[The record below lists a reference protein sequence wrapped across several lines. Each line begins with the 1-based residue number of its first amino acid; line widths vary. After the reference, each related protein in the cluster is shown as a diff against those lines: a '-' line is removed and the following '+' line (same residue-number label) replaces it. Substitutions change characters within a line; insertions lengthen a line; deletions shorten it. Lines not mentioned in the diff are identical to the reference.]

1 MAHALP
7 HDYAERLYAGWIG
20 KCIGVRLG
28 APVENWT
35 YDQIRANLGEVT
47 DFLPLPPGKLFKP
60 DDDTAF
66 PLVMIRA
73 LQDYG
78 PEVTA
83 AQMGETVLNYLGDQ
97 RGTFWWGGY
106 GISTEH
112 TAYVNL
118 ANGIPAPQ
126 SGSSS
131 LNGATVAE
139 QIGGQIFSDIW
150 GLVAPGQSDLAAM
163 YAARAASV
171 THDGEGLQGARFV
184 AGMVSLAFAEEDPQ
198 ALVRRGMALLDPS
211 SDYTRVVQS
220 VLDFWRQAPD
230 SWHACYEHL
239 RENFGYDRYPGM
251 VHIIPNAGIVVMAL
265 LYSQGDFSQA
275 VQIATMAGWDTDCN
289 AGNVGAIMGV
299 AVGLDGID
307 CRWRTPMNDLLI
319 AASVIGER
327 NLVDLPACA
336 DLFAQCGGQIARQPV
351 TAKPRLHFD
360 YPGSTHGV
368 ESRVRLAKVIDL
380 RQKEGTLSIVVR
392 GLKKKGEATV
402 FRRTYCR
409 PAELSANYYGASFSP
424 TIYPGQTISARVFA
438 PEGADNL
445 LAALGVWDDNQQLH
459 HQGQAIP
466 LRGGSWVNLTF
477 QIPHLHNAL
486 LSEVGLHLR
495 TVGEAW
501 DGHLLLDYLTW
512 EGPPSFRTDFQQERT
527 EFGAISQW
535 TYLRGYW
542 RKEDDGYHGSAAA
555 TGESYSGSLSWTDLQ
570 VRVGIKPLVGNHH
583 NVNLRVQGARRS
595 YAVGLAPGDRLV
607 IYKNAGGYRE
617 VAAMPFD
624 WTYGN
629 RHELL
634 IRTIGNVFE
643 VQGADGRVLR
653 WQDDAAPYLT
663 GQIGFSVMQ
672 GSHACY
678 TDLSVEGVAG

>member
-35 YDQIRANLGEVT
+35 YDQIRTNLGEVT

-126 SGSSS
+126 SGSIS
-131 LNGATVAE
+131 LNGTTVAE

-150 GLVAPGQSDLAAM
+150 GLVAPGQPDLAAT

-171 THDGEGLQGARFV
+171 THDGEGLQGARFI
-184 AGMVSLAFAEEDPQ
+184 AGLVSLAFAEEDPE
-198 ALVRRGMALLDPS
+198 ALVEQGMALLDPS
-211 SDYTRVVQS
+211 SDYARVVQS

-239 RENFGYDRYPGM
+239 RNNFGYDRYPGM

-307 CRWRTPMNDLLI
+307 RRWRTPMNDLLI
-319 AASVIGER
+319 AANVIGER

-336 DLFAQCGGQIARQPV
+336 DLLAQCGGQIAGQPV
-351 TAKPRLHFD
+351 AAKPRLHFD
-360 YPGSTHGV
+360 YPGSTHGM
-368 ESRVRLAKVIDL
+368 ESRARLAKVIDL
-380 RQKEGTLSIVVR
+380 RQKEGALLIVVS

-445 LAALGVWDDNQQLH
+445 LAALGVWDDNQQRH
-459 HQGQAIP
+459 HQAQAIP
-466 LRGGSWVNLTF
+466 LRGGNWVNLTF

-501 DGHLLLDYLTW
+501 DGHLLLDDLTW
-512 EGPPSFRTDFQQERT
+512 EGAPSFGTDFQQERA

-555 TGESYSGSLSWTDLQ
+555 TGESYTGSPSWTDLQ
-570 VRVGIKPLVGNHH
+570 LRVGIKPLVGKHH

-607 IYKNAGGYRE
+607 IYKNVGGFRE

-624 WTYGN
+624 WTHGD

-634 IRTIGNVFE
+634 IRANGNVFE

-653 WQDDAAPYLT
+653 WQDDDAPYLT

-672 GSHACY
+672 GSHACFM
-678 TDLSVEGVAG
+678 DLSVEGVAG